1 MKTIKKSFLK
11 SIPKFAFLAIL
22 LLAFSCGPDAVLESE
37 TSLEAVSAK
46 SQKGE
51 NSVLKVIA
59 RGAELH
65 GTNGIYF
72 GPDDNLY
79 IASFYGQNVTV
90 MNKQNGKILKQFGVS
105 DGVLGPDDLVFHPDG
120 QSFYFTDIISNFVG
134 RMSLDG
140 TLLGYQEVAPG
151 VNPITFLEVDGEA
164 PRLFVGLDFQG
175 DGLYELDPNLVEAP
189 RAIVEY
195 APDNY
200 PIGFLNAFDF
210 GPDGFLYGP
219 VFTQGFVVKVD
230 VGEPGDLPSS
240 DPYNDGTITVV
251 SAGFTY
257 PVAAKFGPDGLLT
270 VLDQTGEVFKVNTT
284 TGEKTLFTTLEP
296 GLDNLAFDKDGT
308 LYVSNADFGWI
319 VQILPSGKSR
329 TISRGGMIG
338 PMGVAV
344 LQGSDKKD
352 DVFVGDLFRMRQF
365 NGRTGKEEKVYK
377 GYLVAEPDKLTMP
390 FAVQA
395 DGENLLVTSWFGE
408 VVQVWSPKTDKFI
421 KEYSMVFPIDAVRV
435 NGQVVVSD
443 LGLGGVVMAEG
454 YSLIAPLNEA
464 SGLATDGV
472 TLWAADWLTGEIWQI
487 DFDGVN
493 AETPFLVASGLSNPE
508 GLAFEKEGSLV
519 VVETG
524 TSTLSRIDLSKNPG
538 NNVTT
543 IAKNLELSAP
553 GLGAPNTWWFDGVAV
568 GPSGDIYVAG
578 GGANVLYRVS
588 QKKGENDD
596 DHNDDHGRSRGRGRG
611 HGH

>member
-1 MKTIKKSFLK
+1 MKTILK
-11 SIPKFAFLAIL
+11 FTLLFVIL
-22 LLAFSCGPDAVLESE
+22 FTFSCSSDKTLESE
-37 TSLEAVSAK
+37 ISLEAMSAK
-46 SQKGE
+46 SHKGE
-51 NSVLKVIA
+51 KSTLKVLA
-59 RGAELH
+59 RGAALH

-79 IASFYGQNVTV
+79 IASFFGQNITV
-90 MNKQNGKILKQFGVS
+90 MNKQNGKILKQFGVG

-120 QSFYFTDIISNFVG
+120 KSFYFTDIITNFVG

-140 TLLGYQEVAPG
+140 TLMGYQEVAPG
-151 VNPITFLEVDGEA
+151 VNPITFSDDG
-164 PRLFVGLDFQG
+164 RLFVALDFQG

-189 RAIVEY
+189 RAIVPY
-195 APDNY
+195 VAGTY
-200 PIGFLNAFDF
+200 PLGFLNAFDF
-210 GPDGFLYGP
+210 GPDGRLYGP
-219 VFTQGFVVKVD
+219 SFLFKQIISVGVD
-230 VGEPGDLPSS
+230 GPSTS
-240 DPYNDGTITVV
+240 DPYNDGTAKVV
-251 SAGFTY
+251 ADGFTY

-270 VLDQTGEVFKVNTT
+270 VLDQTGEIFKVNID
-284 TGEKTLFTTLEP
+284 TGEKTLLTTLEP

-319 VQILPSGKSR
+319 VQILPSGQAR
-329 TISRGGMIG
+329 TISGGGMIG

-352 DVFVGDLFRMRQF
+352 AVFVGDLFRMRQF
-365 NGRTGKEEKVYK
+365 NGLTGKEEEVFK

-408 VVQVWSPKTDKFI
+408 VVQVWSPQSDKFI

-435 NGQVVVSD
+435 KGEVVVSD
-443 LGLGGVVMAEG
+443 LGLGGVVMADD
-454 YSLIAPLNEA
+454 YTLIAPLNEA

-472 TLWAADWLTGEIWQI
+472 ILWAADWLTGEIWQI
-487 DFDGVN
+487 DFNGI
-493 AETPFLVASGLSNPE
+493 TPQTPVLVASGLSNPE

-538 NNVTT
+538 SNVTT
-543 IAKNLELSAP
+543 IAENLELSAP

-578 GGANVLYRVS
+578 GGANVIYRVS
-588 QKKGENDD
+588 
-596 DHNDDHGRSRGRGRG
+596 H
-611 HGH
+611 